1 MHAKRTVSA
10 ISSLGV
16 AALLGCASQALAQTA
31 VPEAA
36 GLETRSPSRG
46 TVLAPPATLSGAT
59 DNRALF
65 TTTQKGQAAAASF
78 QIDNLQPVRDSTPAV
93 LGVNLGPSDGSSSA
107 GIGVEGQGG
116 RYGLAGYGTSQDA
129 TGVVARGGFTGVD
142 ASGDRIG
149 VNASGGFVGVEATG
163 DFNGVIGT
171 ATFVDN
177 AEGGTG
183 VLGSGF
189 IGVAGSSDSGSA
201 AVFTGGA
208 EGGGSCTYSGGA
220 GWSCT
225 SDRNQKENFHPINPR
240 TILEK
245 LSIVEISGWTM
256 KGDKQRTP
264 TSAPPPR
271 ISTPPSKSAATSAPS
286 TPPTLR
292 AWRSPPSRA
301 CTPKYCKKSGAS
313 RSCAT
318 WWPNC
323 RRNWLARRWCWPI
336 WVQPFGARGA
346 PLPPLPA
353 PGDWLACYPQAHRD
367 AHPFTNDGVWAPLR
381 SPGAARPPTLRRS
394 TWALSSCARGNSRL
408 PNPVC
413 RRAAKL
419 GHVQLP
425 HLFARPLR
433 DTLRKAVHQD
443 PPESKDRDRTR
454 CGNIVHL
461 DHRAKSQAVSA
472 QIGVIGFLGT
482 SHFNHPITPSC
493 LQNRLAQGTGQIQ
506 RVFHLKAFPIARH
519 QGHSLSITH
528 SQMES
533 EMQNLWTLPSSLGI
547 NAGASGRIIRK
558 KWTQT
563 FAGSIQS

>member
-264 TSAPPPR
+264 HIGPTAQDFHAAFKVGGNERTINTADAQGVALAAIKGLHAEVLQKERGLAQLRNLVAELQKKLAGQAVVLADLGAALRRTRRSAP
-271 ISTPPSKSAATSAPS
+271 AP
-286 TPPTLR
+286 
-292 AWRSPPSRA
+292 A
-301 CTPKYCKKSGAS
+301 
-313 RSCAT
+313 
-318 WWPNC
+318 
-323 RRNWLARRWCWPI
+323 
-336 WVQPFGARGA
+336 
-346 PLPPLPA
+346 
-353 PGDWLACYPQAHRD
+353 
-367 AHPFTNDGVWAPLR
+367 
-381 SPGAARPPTLRRS
+381 
-394 TWALSSCARGNSRL
+394 
-408 PNPVC
+408 
-413 RRAAKL
+413 
-419 GHVQLP
+419 
-425 HLFARPLR
+425 
-433 DTLRKAVHQD
+433 
-443 PPESKDRDRTR
+443 RTR
-454 CGNIVHL
+454 
-461 DHRAKSQAVSA
+461 
-472 QIGVIGFLGT
+472 
-482 SHFNHPITPSC
+482 
-493 LQNRLAQGTGQIQ
+493 
-506 RVFHLKAFPIARH
+506 
-519 QGHSLSITH
+519 
-528 SQMES
+528 
-533 EMQNLWTLPSSLGI
+533 
-547 NAGASGRIIRK
+547 
-558 KWTQT
+558 
-563 FAGSIQS
+563 